1 MIKLRNISKSYGK
14 QSIFNN
20 FSIEIKEN
28 EFVVITGKSGSGKT
42 TLINLLSGLDKPDKG
57 EIEINGIINPKGR
70 KLLLLRRK
78 IFGYIF
84 QNYGLMDDETVNK
97 NLMLSKAYNRQWRN
111 EDMEQ
116 ALNMT
121 GLDKD
126 ILKKKVCELSG
137 GEQQRVAI
145 ARVILK
151 QSNIIFADEPTG
163 NLDDENTNMVIDI
176 FKQLKQK
183 GKTIVCVTHN
193 KRIAGEADRV
203 IQL

>member
-1 MIKLRNISKSYGK
+1 
-14 QSIFNN
+14 
-20 FSIEIKEN
+20 
-28 EFVVITGKSGSGKT
+28 
-42 TLINLLSGLDKPDKG
+42 
-57 EIEINGIINPKGR
+57 
-70 KLLLLRRK
+70 
-78 IFGYIF
+78 
-84 QNYGLMDDETVNK
+84 
-97 NLMLSKAYNRQWRN
+97 MLSKAYNRQWRN

-163 NLDDENTNMVIDI
+163 NLDGENTNIVIDI
-176 FKQLKQK
+176 FKQLKQR